1 MKGHLKKRSKDSWT
15 IVVDLGLK
23 PEGKRNQK
31 WKTIKGT
38 KKEAQD
44 ELAKMLSQYQEG
56 TYIER
61 TKITVAEYLDH
72 WLDSVKGNVTSK
84 TFERYFEICRDHV
97 KPTLGQIKLSKLQPI
112 HVSDLYS
119 KALVSGRKD
128 GQGGLSKRSVLHIHR
143 IFRAALQQ
151 AVKWQILV
159 RNPCNAVAPPK
170 PETKER
176 LTFTTEETLKVLEK
190 AQGTC
195 LYLPVLLAVTTGMR
209 RGEIIGLRWK
219 DIDLKNKRLSVRQV
233 AVQTKVYG
241 VEFKEPKTQKSVRTI
256 ALPDMTVLALKQH
269 KAEQAETNLQLGRGL
284 SEDTLL
290 FETPVGIWAPDQLT
304 ATYKRFNA
312 RHKLKRVT
320 FHDLRHTH
328 ATHLLEQNIH
338 PKIVSERL
346 GHSTIALTLDTY
358 SHVLPNMQEEAA
370 SVTDKLLKRTN

>member
-44 ELAKMLSQYQEG
+44 ELTKMLSQHQEG

-128 GQGGLSKRSVLHIHR
+128 GQGGLSKRSVLHIH
-143 IFRAALQQ
+143 
-151 AVKWQILV
+151 
-159 RNPCNAVAPPK
+159 
-170 PETKER
+170 
-176 LTFTTEETLKVLEK
+176 
-190 AQGTC
+190 
-195 LYLPVLLAVTTGMR
+195 
-209 RGEIIGLRWK
+209 
-219 DIDLKNKRLSVRQV
+219 
-233 AVQTKVYG
+233 
-241 VEFKEPKTQKSVRTI
+241 
-256 ALPDMTVLALKQH
+256 
-269 KAEQAETNLQLGRGL
+269 
-284 SEDTLL
+284 
-290 FETPVGIWAPDQLT
+290 
-304 ATYKRFNA
+304 
-312 RHKLKRVT
+312 
-320 FHDLRHTH
+320 
-328 ATHLLEQNIH
+328 
-338 PKIVSERL
+338 
-346 GHSTIALTLDTY
+346 
-358 SHVLPNMQEEAA
+358 
-370 SVTDKLLKRTN
+370 